1 MKKEVIIVFLILV
14 NLIIIIDLNSNNKIT
29 GSVIEN
35 IQYIN
40 GPEVE
45 TPVNEEINKNNS
57 AEVIIIYKDNID
69 PATIENKMDGLNAV
83 SANIT
88 EEDLKLLKKDDKI
101 EVISIDEKKSILLDD
116 GLSLINASLVHK
128 QRYNN
133 MNLTGISFG
142 ICILDTGINYSH
154 SDLGGCLGSTCKVV
168 DGYDFVNSDS
178 NPMDD
183 HGHGTHVAGIA
194 SANGSLIGVSPDSV
208 LLAVKVCNSAGLCS
222 DSDILDG
229 MSWCISNKVKYNITV
244 MSMSFGGGSYSDY
257 CDDDGS
263 ANGLYSDII
272 NNATSNN
279 ITVVVS
285 TGNSGSTTYIGSPAC
300 IANSTSVSSINKD
313 ETISSF
319 SNRNKITNF
328 MAPGNSINSTY
339 YDGSYH
345 VDSGTS
351 MAAPFVSGS
360 VALLQQYNNLNKNSW
375 LKVNEVKTTF
385 NNTARNVTDSN
396 GLKYPIIDVYQAIES
411 LKDTITLN
419 ISYPEDNI
427 YINTNATFNFT
438 IVSTKYSSINCS
450 LNINGVLNQT
460 NSTTI
465 NNTLSFFRLNLTD
478 GNYTWNIS
486 CIDNSSNAKS
496 SINRNLVID
505 KNKPLIGDVNYTSVL
520 ELGNIQTIK
529 VNVTEINLDHVNI
542 SYDNLNRTMY
552 LKDNLYQ
559 YNYTPYYNATFNFTI
574 YAYDLAGNFNV
585 SNYTFIVN
593 DTTNNPLILTP
604 ELKYSTLTYSTE
616 QTIYALIL
624 DSKNIDTAY
633 LALNNIN
640 YTMSNS
646 TNYNFSYSFIPSS
659 CTTQSYIIY
668 ANNTNGHSTNY
679 SGTFSMNCCGDHSCN
694 NQETCSSCSADCGEC
709 SGGGGGGGGG
719 GGSSTKTISSISFTN
734 KQFNEITLAK
744 GDSVTFSLNNI
755 GHTLTI
761 NSINQ
766 DNIDLTITSTP
777 IKLNLK
783 LQETK
788 RVDLNEDNMDDL
800 SIKLESILPGNKAY
814 LTLKKVEN
822 IHITGSVIE
831 EKDKINEKN
840 ITITEEMPL
849 VKKETLNKTSVILI
863 SVVIIL
869 LLFIVFLIWHI
880 HNSRKNFI
888 KGKKLDNRGR
898 RK

>member
-1 MKKEVIIVFLILV
+1 MKKEVIIVFLILI
-14 NLIIIIDLNSNNKIT
+14 NIIIIIDLNSNNKIT

-35 IQYIN
+35 VQYIG

-45 TPVNEEINKNNS
+45 SQVNEEIINNNS
-57 AEVIIIYKDNID
+57 AEVIIIYKDDTESI
-69 PATIENKMDGLNAV
+69 PLENKLDGLNAV

-88 EEDLKLLKKDDKI
+88 EEDLKLLKKDSDI
-101 EVISIDEKKSILLDD
+101 EIISLDEKKSILLDD

-133 MNLTGISFG
+133 INLTGISFG

-154 SDLGGCLGSTCKVV
+154 PDLGGCLGSTCKVV
-168 DGYDFVNSDS
+168 DGYDFVNSDA

-194 SANGSLIGVSPDSV
+194 SANGSLTGVSPDSI

-222 DSDILDG
+222 DSDILNG
-229 MSWCISNKVKYNITV
+229 ISWCISNKVKYNITV
-244 MSMSFGGGSYSDY
+244 LSMSFGGGSYSTY
-257 CDDDGS
+257 CDEDGS

-285 TGNSGSTTYIGSPAC
+285 TGNSGSTTSIGSPAC

-351 MAAPFVSGS
+351 MSAPFVSGS

-375 LKVNEVKTTF
+375 LKVSEIKSTF

-396 GLKYPIIDVYQAIES
+396 GMKYPIIDVYQAIES

-419 ISYPEDNI
+419 ISYPGTNT

-438 IVSTKYSSINCS
+438 IVSTRYTSINCS
-450 LNINGVLNQT
+450 LYLNSILNQT

-486 CIDNSSNAKS
+486 CIDNSSNTKS
-496 SINRNLVID
+496 SENRILIID
-505 KNKPLIGDVNYTSVL
+505 KTRPIVNNVNYTSVL
-520 ELGNIQTIK
+520 ELGNIQIIK
-529 VNVTEINLDHVNI
+529 VNLTEINLDSVNI

-559 YNYTPYYNATFNFTI
+559 YNYTPYNNGTLNFTI
-574 YAYDLAGNFNV
+574 YAYDLINNFNV

-593 DTTNNPLILTP
+593 DTTNDPRILTP
-604 ELKYSTLTYSTE
+604 ELKYSTLTYNTQ

-624 DSKNIDTAY
+624 DSNIIDTAY
-633 LALNNIN
+633 LNLNNVN
-640 YTMSNS
+640 YTMSNTTS
-646 TNYNFSYSFIPSS
+646 YNFSYSFTPSS
-659 CTTQSYIIY
+659 CTTQSYIVY
-668 ANNTNGHSTNY
+668 ANDTNGYLTNY

-709 SGGGGGGGGG
+709 SGGGSGGGG
-719 GGSSTKTISSISFTN
+719 GGSSTKTTASISFTS
-734 KQFNEITLAK
+734 KQFNEVTLAK
-744 GDSVTFSLNNI
+744 GDAVTFSLNNN

-761 NSINQ
+761 NTVNQ
-766 DNIDLTITSTP
+766 DNVDLTITSTP

-788 RVDLNEDNMDDL
+788 RIDLNDDNMDDL

-822 IHITGSVIE
+822 IQITGSVIE
-831 EKDKINEKN
+831 EKDKLNEKN

-849 VKKETLNKTSVILI
+849 VKKETLNKTNLI
-863 SVVIIL
+863 MISAIIL
-869 LLFIVFLIWHI
+869 LVLFIMFLIWHI